1 VAAIPSASGAFTEL
15 LPWEEIMAWRGG
27 GVFPSAALFIGL
39 LGLFELIGKPRF
51 QAYRT
56 VDMVQLFA
64 SGMCFGICLMWLIE
78 RLRNKP
84 AA

>member
-1 VAAIPSASGAFTEL
+1 MAS
-15 LPWEEIMAWRGG
+15 RGG

-39 LGLFELIGKPRF
+39 LGLIELIGKQRF

-64 SGMCFGICLMWLIE
+64 SGMCFGVALMWLIE

-84 AA
+84 SS

>member
-1 VAAIPSASGAFTEL
+1 MAS
-15 LPWEEIMAWRGG
+15 RGG

-39 LGLFELIGKPRF
+39 LGLFELIAKPRF

-64 SGMCFGICLMWLIE
+64 SGMCFGVSLMWLIE

-84 AA
+84 SA